1 MRTTDSRSAEP
12 QMAERQE
19 AAQFAAVSHHCDVT
33 GSGDIFPHRKAKI
46 PGGRAN
52 QAQWATNVVRPESVF
67 VVIDTVPAASR
78 YRRNSQ
84 DDAG

>member
-33 GSGDIFPHRKAKI
+33 GSGDMYFPTGRQKAKKK
-46 PGGRAN
+46 PNWSGKSGPTGDKCGEAR
-52 QAQWATNVVRPESVF
+52 VRFRS
-67 VVIDTVPAASR
+67 
-78 YRRNSQ
+78 
-84 DDAG
+84 